1 MVLREDFK
9 EVRPIILVLKANKED
24 DVRRCFLYGLCRH
37 HCKVWQA
44 NESDDARF
52 CAIGSLTASV
62 NGPGIGSDASSTNGH
77 AGRHDVNREQQMRL
91 PLKFRE

>member
-9 EVRPIILVLKANKED
+9 EVCPIILVLKANKED
-24 DVRRCFLYGLCRH
+24 DVRRCFLYSLCRH
-37 HCKVWQA
+37 HRKVWQA

-52 CAIGSLTASV
+52 CAFRSFLASV
-62 NGPGIGSDASSTNGH
+62 NGPGIGSDASSTNGD
-77 AGRHDVNREQQMRL
+77 AGRHDVNRDHQMRL